1 MQRRDQTLKQG
12 DMITDKDMAAK
23 SRKLR
28 GLMQQKLDVRGRDL
42 RQSLRRAG
50 RRLPKSVRKRGV
62 ALMQAEILAHNPKT
76 ARQVDADAVE
86 RDYEVV
92 RAHLIAIDVNEV
104 RKTRILNVAGAVV
117 ANLIVVAVLFIVW
130 LWWRGYV

>member
-42 RQSLRRAG
+42 RQIFRRAG
-50 RRLPKSVRKRGV
+50 RRLPRRVRNSG
-62 ALMQAEILAHNPKT
+62 AELMRAEMLAQNPKT
-76 ARQVDADAVE
+76 ARQVDAQAVD
-86 RDYEVV
+86 RAYEAVLT
-92 RAHLIAIDVNEV
+92 HLHALDVTEM
-104 RKTRILNVAGAVV
+104 RKSRILSLAGAVV
-117 ANLIVVAVLFIVW
+117 ANIIAVAVLFIVW

>member
-1 MQRRDQTLKQG
+1 
-12 DMITDKDMAAK
+12 MITDKDMAAK

-62 ALMQAEILAHNPKT
+62 ALTQAEILAHNPKT

-104 RKTRILNVAGAVV
+104 RKTRILSVAGAVV

>member
-1 MQRRDQTLKQG
+1 
-12 DMITDKDMAAK
+12 MAVK

-50 RRLPKSVRKRGV
+50 RRLPKSVRKRV
-62 ALMQAEILAHNPKT
+62 AALMRAEMLAHNPKT
-76 ARQVDADAVE
+76 ARQVDAEAVE
-86 RDYEVV
+86 RDYEYV
-92 RAHLIAIDVNEV
+92 RAHLVAIDVDEL
-104 RKTRILNVAGAVV
+104 RKSRILSVTGAVV
-117 ANLIVVAVLFIVW
+117 ANLIVVVVLFIVW

>member
-1 MQRRDQTLKQG
+1 
-12 DMITDKDMAAK
+12 MITDKDMAVK

-50 RRLPKSVRKRGV
+50 RRLPKSVRKRGA
-62 ALMQAEILAHNPKT
+62 ALMRAEMLAHNPKT
-76 ARQVDADAVE
+76 ARQVDPEAVE
-86 RDYEVV
+86 RDYEYVC
-92 RAHLIAIDVNEV
+92 AHLVAIDVDEL
-104 RKTRILNVAGAVV
+104 RKSRILSVTGAVV
-117 ANLIVVAVLFIVW
+117 ANLIVVVVLFIVW

>member
-1 MQRRDQTLKQG
+1 
-12 DMITDKDMAAK
+12 MITDKDMAAK

-50 RRLPKSVRKRGV
+50 RRLPKAVRKRGA
-62 ALMQAEILAHNPKT
+62 ALMRAEMLAHNPKT
-76 ARQVDADAVE
+76 ARQVDAEAVE

-92 RAHLIAIDVNEV
+92 RSYLAELSVEEM
-104 RKTRILNVAGAVV
+104 RKTRILSLTGAIV
-117 ANLIVVAVLFIVW
+117 ANLIGVAVLFVVW

>member
-1 MQRRDQTLKQG
+1 
-12 DMITDKDMAAK
+12 MATK

-50 RRLPKSVRKRGV
+50 RRLPRSVRKRGV
-62 ALMQAEILAHNPKT
+62 QLMQAEMLSHNPKT
-76 ARQVDADAVE
+76 ARQVDAVE
-86 RDYEVV
+86 VDQAYEYV
-92 RAHLIAIDVNEV
+92 RAHLEAIDLDEI
-104 RKTRILNVAGAVV
+104 RKSRILSLTGAVA
-117 ANLIVVAVLFIVW
+117 ANLILVIGLFVVW

>member
-1 MQRRDQTLKQG
+1 
-12 DMITDKDMAAK
+12 MITDKDMATK

-50 RRLPKSVRKRGV
+50 RRLPRSVHKRGV
-62 ALMQAEILAHNPKT
+62 QLMRAEMLAHNPKT
-76 ARQVDADAVE
+76 ARQVDAVE
-86 RDYEVV
+86 VDQAYEYV
-92 RAHLIAIDVNEV
+92 RAHLEAIDLEEI
-104 RKTRILNVAGAVV
+104 RKSRILSLTGAVA
-117 ANLIVVAVLFIVW
+117 ANLILVIGLFVVW

>member
-1 MQRRDQTLKQG
+1 
-12 DMITDKDMAAK
+12 MITDKDMAAK
-23 SRKLR
+23 LRKLR

-50 RRLPKSVRKRGV
+50 RRLPKSVRKRGA
-62 ALMQAEILAHNPKT
+62 ALMRAEMLAHNPKT
-76 ARQVDADAVE
+76 ARQVDAETVE
-86 RDYEVV
+86 RDYEFV
-92 RAHLIAIDVNEV
+92 RAHLAAIDVDEM
-104 RKTRILNVAGAVV
+104 RKTRILSVTAAVA

>member
-1 MQRRDQTLKQG
+1 
-12 DMITDKDMAAK
+12 MITDKDMAAK

-50 RRLPKSVRKRGV
+50 RRLPRGVRKRG
-62 ALMQAEILAHNPKT
+62 ADMMRAEVLANNPKT
-76 ARQVDADAVE
+76 ARQVDIAEVDAAYDYMWNYLDGLDVADM
-86 RDYEVV
+86 R
-92 RAHLIAIDVNEV
+92 RG
-104 RKTRILNVAGAVV
+104 RILSLTSAIA
-117 ANLIVVAVLFIVW
+117 ANLLLVCLLFVIW

>member
-1 MQRRDQTLKQG
+1 MLRQG

-62 ALMQAEILAHNPKT
+62 ALTQAEILAHNPKT

>member
-1 MQRRDQTLKQG
+1 
-12 DMITDKDMAAK
+12 MITDKDMAVK

-50 RRLPKSVRKRGV
+50 RRLPKFVRKRV
-62 ALMQAEILAHNPKT
+62 AALMRAEMLAHNPKT
-76 ARQVDADAVE
+76 ARQVDAEAVE
-86 RDYEVV
+86 RDYEYV
-92 RAHLIAIDVNEV
+92 RAHLVAIDVDEL
-104 RKTRILNVAGAVV
+104 RKSRILSVTGAVV
-117 ANLIVVAVLFIVW
+117 ANLIVVVVLFIVW

>member
-1 MQRRDQTLKQG
+1 MQGRDQMLRQG

-62 ALMQAEILAHNPKT
+62 ALTQAEILAHNPKT

>member
-1 MQRRDQTLKQG
+1 
-12 DMITDKDMAAK
+12 MITDKDMAVK

-42 RQSLRRAG
+42 RQSLKRAG
-50 RRLPKSVRKRGV
+50 RRLPRGVRKRGA
-62 ALMQAEILAHNPKT
+62 ALMRAEMLAHNPKT

-86 RDYEVV
+86 RDYEAV
-92 RAHLIAIDVNEV
+92 RAYLLSLDVTEM
-104 RKTRILNVAGAVV
+104 RKTRILSLTGAIV

>member
-1 MQRRDQTLKQG
+1 
-12 DMITDKDMAAK
+12 MITDKDMAAK

-50 RRLPKSVRKRGV
+50 RRLPRRVRKSGA
-62 ALMQAEILAHNPKT
+62 ALMRAEMLAHNPKT
-76 ARQVDADAVE
+76 ARQIDETQVAQ
-86 RDYEVV
+86 DYELMRSYLLDLDVADMR
-92 RAHLIAIDVNEV
+92 RA
-104 RKTRILNVAGAVV
+104 RILSLTGAVV
-117 ANLIVVAVLFIVW
+117 ANLLLVAALFVVW